1 MIKQKGSSSI
11 WEKQINLKER
21 NNQERKQMQ
30 EAEKHLGKKKEKKNH
45 IVNGFREVKEDT
57 AARENKG

>member
-1 MIKQKGSSSI
+1 
-11 WEKQINLKER
+11 
-21 NNQERKQMQ
+21 MQ